1 MSTKTLRKRI
11 ALVAVSALGAGL
23 LSVVAVPSANAA
35 DGTITGT
42 TGSAG
47 LVSGLTAGTTTRT
60 AVLLS
65 TGTLIL
71 AITGDSAI
79 KVSGAI
85 ITQGG
90 TINGSQTCTDMD
102 FSEDPTVEIKPT
114 VAAGSTFTV
123 STYDGTCATNGALA
137 DVVTVTV
144 AASNLAGV
152 VDPAES
158 VVRWDSN
165 VAGSAPTA
173 AEDVT
178 NSKTT
183 FGNELELFISL
194 ADTYGNPIS
203 AQDGALVVTVTSGA
217 YLGAIAASNA
227 GVPTGT
233 TTTQVSTADPSDLW
247 VVVDEATTGAG
258 WNGTVTVTYNGVLVA
273 TKSGTITGA
282 PASITVTPYKIAST
296 ANAALPDPA
305 FLYTV
310 KDAAG
315 NSLAFTST
323 DLALYSSSNKAVVT
337 DADGGSQNASSS
349 SPYGSNVGA
358 GIITCTTTA
367 GTSDVV
373 VSYTLANGTVIKSN
387 SFKATCG
394 GNAYNYTASMD
405 KASYTQG
412 EIATMTIT
420 FRDSKGNLANSNV
433 AVDAAAGSSGV
444 SDATISTPMMSMV
457 GTLGA
462 GATIKPNGAGQAVYK
477 FTVGT
482 ATGLTDGAYN
492 AVVSFPTLSL
502 ADPVSVAYKVGTGS
516 TGVSN
521 ADVLKAIV
529 SLIASINKQIAA
541 LQKALLK
548 K

>member
-35 DGTITGT
+35 DGTIANT

-47 LVSGLTAGTTTRT
+47 LVSAITAGTTTRT

-65 TGTLIL
+65 TGTLVVDVT
-71 AITGDSAI
+71 AASSV
-79 KVSGAI
+79 KVSGALI
-85 ITQGG
+85 VSGG
-90 TINGSQTCTDMD
+90 TINGSQTCSATDA
-102 FSEDPTVEIKPT
+102 SNPVSIRPN

-123 STYDGTCATNGALA
+123 TTYDEDTCAGAATIA
-137 DVVTVTV
+137 DVLTVTV
-144 AASNLAGV
+144 AATNLAGV
-152 VDPAES
+152 ADPAES

-165 VAGSAPTA
+165 VSGSAPTA

-178 NSKTT
+178 NSSTT
-183 FGNELELFISL
+183 YGTELELFISL
-194 ADTYGNPIS
+194 ADTYGNAIS
-203 AQDGALVVTVTSGA
+203 DTDGALVVTVTSGA
-217 YLGAIAASNA
+217 YLGAIAASAA

-258 WNGTVTVTYNGVLVA
+258 WSGTVTVTYNGVLIA
-273 TKSGTITGA
+273 TKSGKITGA

-296 ANAALPDPA
+296 VSAGNPDPA

-310 KDAAG
+310 KDLAG
-315 NSLAFTST
+315 NGLSFTST

-337 DADGGSQNASSS
+337 DADGGTTNASSTS
-349 SPYGSNVGA
+349 AYGAYVGT
-358 GIITCTTTA
+358 GVITCTTTA

-394 GNAYNYTASMD
+394 GNGYNYTASFD

-420 FRDSKGNLANSNV
+420 FRDSKGNLANSYV
-433 AVDAAAGSSGV
+433 AVDAAGSGSV
-444 SDATISTPMMSMV
+444 SDATISTPMMTLV
-457 GTLGA
+457 GSLGA

-502 ADPVSVAYKVGTGS
+502 ADPVSVAYKVSTGS
-516 TGVSN
+516 AGVSN

>member
-1 MSTKTLRKRI
+1 MSTKTNFKRV
-11 ALVAVSALGAGL
+11 ALVAVASLGLGVL
-23 LSVVAVPSANAA
+23 TSVAPANATA
-35 DGTITGT
+35 GDGVISAT

-47 LVSGLTAGTTTRT
+47 LVSDITAGTTTRT

-65 TGTLIL
+65 TGTLVL
-71 AITGDSAI
+71 TLTGDSSV
-79 KVSGAI
+79 KVSGAL
-85 ITQGG
+85 ITASGG
-90 TINGSQTCTDMD
+90 AINGSQTCAAADV
-102 FSEDPTVEIKPT
+102 SEGKVQIKPT

-123 STYDGTCATNGALA
+123 TTYDETTCATAATIANVL
-137 DVVTVTV
+137 TVTV

-152 VDPAES
+152 ADPAES
-158 VVRWDSN
+158 VVRWDADAMS
-165 VAGSAPTA
+165 GTAPTA
-173 AEDVT
+173 AQDVT

-183 FGNELELFISL
+183 FGEELELYISL
-194 ADTYGNPIS
+194 ADTYGNPIT

-217 YLGAIAASNA
+217 YLGAISASA
-227 GVPTGT
+227 VVPTGT
-233 TTTQVSTADPSDLW
+233 TTTQVSTADPSALW

-258 WNGTVTVTYNGVLVA
+258 WAGTVTVTYNGVLIA

-296 ANAALPDPA
+296 VAAGSPDPA

-315 NSLAFTST
+315 TSLTFTST
-323 DLALYSSSNKAVVT
+323 DLALFSSSNKAVVT
-337 DADGGSQNASSS
+337 DADGGSQNATSS

-358 GIITCTTTA
+358 GVITCTTTA

-394 GNAYNYTASMD
+394 GNAYNYTASFD

-433 AVDAAAGSSGV
+433 AVDAATTASV
-444 SDATISTPMMSMV
+444 SDATLSTPMMTLV
-457 GTLGA
+457 GSLGA

-492 AVVSFPTLSL
+492 AVVNFPTLSL

-548 K
+548 R

>member
-11 ALVAVSALGAGL
+11 ALAAVTALGAGL

-35 DGTITGT
+35 DGTITAT

-47 LVSGLTAGTTTRT
+47 LVSDITAGTTTRT

-71 AITGDSAI
+71 TITADSAV

-90 TINGSQTCTDMD
+90 TINGSQTCTAMD
-102 FSEDPTVEIKPT
+102 QSADPTVEIKPT

-123 STYDGTCATNGALA
+123 TTYNEDSCASAATIA
-137 DVVTVTV
+137 DVLTVTV
-144 AASNLAGV
+144 AATNLAGV

-165 VAGSAPTA
+165 VSGSAPTA

-178 NSKTT
+178 NSSTT
-183 FGNELELFISL
+183 YGTELELFISL
-194 ADTYGNPIS
+194 ADTYGNAIS
-203 AQDGALVVTVTSGA
+203 DTDGALVVTVTSGA
-217 YLGAIAASNA
+217 YLGAIAASSA
-227 GVPTGT
+227 TVPAGT

-258 WNGTVTVTYNGVLVA
+258 WSGTVTVTYNGVLVA
-273 TKSGTITGA
+273 TKSGKITGA

-296 ANAALPDPA
+296 VAAGSPDPA

-310 KDAAG
+310 KDLAG
-315 NSLAFTST
+315 NGLAFTST

-337 DADGGSQNASSS
+337 DADGGTTNASSTS
-349 SPYGSNVGA
+349 AYGAYVGT
-358 GIITCTTTA
+358 GVITCTTTA

-394 GNAYNYTASMD
+394 GNAYNYTASFD

-420 FRDSKGNLANSNV
+420 FKDSKGNLANSYV
-433 AVDAAAGSSGV
+433 AADAATGASV
-444 SDATISTPMMSMV
+444 SDATISTPMMTLV
-457 GTLGA
+457 GSLGA

-516 TGVSN
+516 TGVTN

>member
-11 ALVAVSALGAGL
+11 SLVAVSALGAGL
-23 LSVVAVPSANAA
+23 LSVVAVPSANAS
-35 DGTITGT
+35 DGTIANT

-47 LVSGLTAGTTTRT
+47 LVSAITAGTTTRT

-65 TGTLIL
+65 TGTLVVDV
-71 AITGDSAI
+71 TGDAAV
-79 KVSGAI
+79 KVSGALI
-85 ITQGG
+85 VSGG
-90 TINGSQTCTDMD
+90 TINGSQTCSATGA
-102 FSEDPTVEIKPT
+102 SGPLSIKPN

-123 STYDGTCATNGALA
+123 TTYDEDTCAGAATIA
-137 DVVTVTV
+137 DVLTVTV

-152 VDPAES
+152 ADPAES

-194 ADTYGNPIS
+194 ADTYRNPID

-227 GVPTGT
+227 GVPAGT

-258 WNGTVTVTYNGVLVA
+258 WAGTVTVTYNGVLIA

-296 ANAALPDPA
+296 ANAGLPDPA

-315 NSLAFTST
+315 TSLAFTST

-420 FRDSKGNLANSNV
+420 FKDSKGNLANSNV
-433 AVDAAAGSSGV
+433 AVDASASGV

-457 GTLGA
+457 GSLGA
-462 GATIKPNGAGQAVYK
+462 GATIKPNGAGQAVFK

-541 LQKALLK
+541 LQKALLRR
-548 K
+548 